1 MDENALPRTLRS
13 GKANAL
19 TLIGFADKARFKPFP
34 IGIHRMKIM
43 NFIYL
48 KKPFNVWGSCQRET
62 VNDR

>member
-1 MDENALPRTLRS
+1 MLR
-13 GKANAL
+13 GGEANTL
-19 TLIGFADKARFKPFP
+19 TLIGFADKGRLKPFP